1 MNEEFQQQAEWSNTK
16 QRIYKRIDFS
26 RGQSICS
33 GAHWLVLFFSLLFNI
48 LCQSQTTWSYWGG
61 HTFYRSAGLYL
72 ILITDPHVSK
82 QDHFT

>member
-48 LCQSQTTWSYWGG
+48 
-61 HTFYRSAGLYL
+61 
-72 ILITDPHVSK
+72 
-82 QDHFT
+82 